1 MRRANKAPGSCFAT
15 TPRHKGAASTG
26 HRPST
31 ETGGQRV
38 RTDTSHPSS
47 KALQPLKQTAPLR
60 GWNRCDAVLRT
71 RDVHKSS
78 EAIPSRQRPGRIMT
92 PEVRHLHVDVI
103 SSHIIYHFYGYMC
116 RHIYGRAQVR
126 TFLSRIICFSCWTR
140 GTQTS
145 HQLEG
150 FLILSSLDLAS
161 PIFSYL
167 ILPSLRI
174 SSLAVSHLITSSLL
188 AAPIL
193 LSPLLTSSPTL
204 TGT

>member
-103 SSHIIYHFYGYMC
+103 SSHIIYHFYGYMKTYIWASTSS
-116 RHIYGRAQVR
+116 HILIAHN
-126 TFLSRIICFSCWTR
+126 LL
-140 GTQTS
+140 
-145 HQLEG
+145 QL
-150 FLILSSLDLAS
+150 LDTWNPDKPPARRVSYPILS
-161 PIFSYL
+161 
-167 ILPSLRI
+167 
-174 SSLAVSHLITSSLL
+174 
-188 AAPIL
+188 
-193 LSPLLTSSPTL
+193 
-204 TGT
+204 